1 MLIGVA
7 ILIAIYLL
15 WVVVLWFLQDSLVFP
30 RAWAAARAGPLDRE
44 GTELLLVPSDEGDV
58 PAWFFRG
65 AGVDDDHPAG
75 VVVLLHGNEMCIDDW
90 FDEATA
96 LAAYGFNV
104 LLPEYRGYGNAPGTP
119 SQSALTQDV
128 SAFVDLVRE
137 RGDVVGDKI
146 VYYGRSIGSALAA
159 QVAVQRKPAGLVLH
173 TPPTSIARYAMRYGA
188 PPILIKHPFRTAKV
202 LPGLGDVAIL
212 IIAHSEDTLVD
223 PSQPRRLMEL
233 APHAEFLEVGG
244 THNGFASREDEEVF
258 RSARLRFLREL
269 FAQ

>member
-1 MLIGVA
+1 MILLIIPAVY
-7 ILIAIYLL
+7 LI
-15 WVVVLWFLQDSLVFP
+15 WVGVLWFLQDSLVFP
-30 RAWAAARAGPLDRE
+30 RAWAAARAGSLDRE
-44 GTELLLVPSDEGDV
+44 GTELLWVPSDEGDV

-75 VVVLLHGNEMCIDDW
+75 VVVLLHGNAMCIDDW

-119 SQSALTQDV
+119 SQPALTQDV

-173 TPPTSIARYAMRYGA
+173 TPPTSIARYALRYGA
-188 PPILIKHPFRTAKV
+188 PPIPHQASV
-202 LPGLGDVAIL
+202 SNGEGAAGAWGCGDPDHRAL
-212 IIAHSEDTLVD
+212 
-223 PSQPRRLMEL
+223 RG
-233 APHAEFLEVGG
+233 HARGPKPA
-244 THNGFASREDEEVF
+244 ASLDG
-258 RSARLRFLREL
+258 AR
-269 FAQ
+269 ATCGVS